1 MKKIVAIAAAA
12 SIMLGMLQSV
22 HADAGFDVAE
32 VSPSKEDAQYLTV
45 SFTSPVNASLIDECI
60 YVALDDRTKLE
71 ADISVDNSNPEE
83 IDIKLPVKF
92 ADRYANLVI
101 SPDFQSA
108 DGTPIDSGRCIR
120 MKFTKAYT
128 DCINEEEFTKDF
140 VPYSTAGSKTLYKD
154 TSVRATEYTFTEEGL
169 QSTGTWFPRDKEWAA
184 ENMVFE
190 FLYKSADSSPHG
202 LNLLARL
209 DGLYTDAWKWYA
221 NDGYSAAWWYP
232 TGWIN
237 DMTSKPG
244 DDDATDDDIGE
255 FGYEQAVFKPEGGKA
270 DTFGKAGTFKLEPNQ
285 WYTIRMVTTTLES
298 GHVKV
303 DLYATKVGET
313 NPAHTITYTDTETLH
328 AKPGLFMIQ
337 NNDTKNTIG
346 YIVCTS
352 APEIETI
359 YSIDD
364 IKDLANEMSA
374 NLDAS
379 TVSSSDRE
387 AVQYLSNTMRFLEDM
402 GVDITQLSGYANY
415 IALGDIFPSMKGCT
429 VTDNISCYYF
439 DFEMSH
445 PVKADY
451 VDKSSFTVLK
461 DSVEVEDYD
470 VSLLDDEKTLRV
482 TLYNDR
488 NYSGQYK
495 ITASKNIENTNGLNI
510 GADFVYEYTENAP
523 LTVDAPTVSEAAGK
537 INVTFNITG
546 DGTEKAKDYV
556 VFTLLLQQETKAD
569 GKVYIKTVDKKI
581 ESGTLTTSTTPIPI
595 SYQFDKPA
603 GEYKIYTTVLKD
615 LNSIKQMY
623 KSQEV
628 ESSN

>member
-22 HADAGFDVAE
+22 HADTGFDVDS
-32 VSPSKEDAQYLTV
+32 VLPSKEDAQYLTV
-45 SFTSPVNASLIDECI
+45 SFTSDVDESLIDECI

-71 ADISVDNSNPEE
+71 ADISVDDSNPKE
-83 IDIKLPVKF
+83 INIKLPVNF

-101 SPDFQSA
+101 SPDFQS
-108 DGTPIDSGRCIR
+108 DTGTPIDSGRCIR

-128 DCINEEEFTKDF
+128 DCINKEEFTKDF
-140 VPYSTAGSKTLYKD
+140 APYSTTGSKTLFENMSERTID
-154 TSVRATEYTFTEEGL
+154 YTFTEEGL
-169 QSTGTWFPRDKEWAA
+169 KSTGTWFPRDKEWAA

-190 FLYKSADSSPHG
+190 FLYKSADDKPRG
-202 LNLLARL
+202 IRILTRL
-209 DGLYTDAWKWYA
+209 DGLYTDAWKWYVD
-221 NDGYSAAWWYP
+221 DGYSATWFP
-232 TGWIN
+232 VSGWIN
-237 DMTSKPG
+237 DLTSKPG
-244 DDDATDDDIGE
+244 DDDDTDDDITE
-255 FGYEQAVFKPEGGKA
+255 FGWEQANTSGGGC
-270 DTFGKAGTFKLEPNQ
+270 FGSGKFDLQKDQ

-298 GHVKV
+298 GAVKV

-313 NPAHTITYTDTETLH
+313 NPAHTITYTDTETPH
-328 AKPGLFMIQ
+328 AEPGLFMIE
-337 NNDTKNTIG
+337 NTNTNNTIG
-346 YIVCTS
+346 YMVFTS
-352 APEIETI
+352 APEIVEN

-364 IKDLANEMSA
+364 IKGLANEMSA

-387 AVQYLSNTMRFLEDM
+387 AVQHLSNTMGFLRDM

-415 IALGDIFPSMKGCT
+415 IALGDIFPSMKNCK

-445 PVKADY
+445 PVKADF

-461 DSVEVEDYD
+461 DSVEVENYD

-510 GADFVYEYTENAP
+510 GADFVYEYTEKAP
-523 LTVDAPTVSEAAGK
+523 LTVSEPNVSEAAGK

-556 VFTLLLQQETKAD
+556 VFTLLLQQETKD
-569 GKVYIKTVDKKI
+569 DEKVYIKTVDKKI

-595 SYQFDKPA
+595 SSQFDKPE
-603 GEYKIYTTVLKD
+603 GEYEIYTTVLKD
-615 LNSIKQMY
+615 LNSIKQIY